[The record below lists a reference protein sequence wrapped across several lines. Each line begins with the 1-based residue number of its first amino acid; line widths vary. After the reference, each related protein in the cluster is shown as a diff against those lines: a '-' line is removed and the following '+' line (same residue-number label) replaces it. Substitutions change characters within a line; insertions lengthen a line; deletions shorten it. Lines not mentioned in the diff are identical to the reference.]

1 MIPARNPD
9 ARRASIKAIKTMV
22 GPKGLAL
29 DEDTYRAMIGN
40 VVAGKRSLKDRRPRR
55 THRVAF
61 NRRQRGGAEEPARWS
76 PQSDDLHEIDFD
88 L

>member
-1 MIPARNPD
+1 MIPARKPD

-22 GPKGLAL
+22 GPKELAL

-55 THRVAF
+55 T
-61 NRRQRGGAEEPARWS
+61 RQRCVRQASAKWCRRACKVLAAER
-76 PQSDDLHEIDFD
+76 
-88 L
+88 